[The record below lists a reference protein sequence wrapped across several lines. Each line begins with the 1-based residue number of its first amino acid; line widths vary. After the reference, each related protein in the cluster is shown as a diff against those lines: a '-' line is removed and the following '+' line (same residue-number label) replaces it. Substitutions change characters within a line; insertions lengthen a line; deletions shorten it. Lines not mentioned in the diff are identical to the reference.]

1 MKLHVNGDGIYLNS
15 TATCGINMYSSHSE
29 SSISYKS
36 NGGTR
41 TVLGTYTN
49 RTFLWNESIGEHVSI
64 LSSNGYFGIGTTN
77 PYYKLDVN
85 GDIWCRGVL
94 RVGSSATNNYIA
106 FYGTAGDAPGSF
118 ATSFIGEHLWGGDES
133 SELLLMKFITKLV
146 ELNFLKVI

>member
-1 MKLHVNGDGIYLNS
+1 MKLHVNGNGIYLNS

-36 NGGTR
+36 SGGIR

-77 PYYKLDVN
+77 PSYKLSVG
-85 GDIWCRGVL
+85 GDIGT
-94 RVGSSATNNYIA
+94 GGNIYISHATNNNMNYNTSNPRIV
-106 FYGTAGDAPGSF
+106 FSENGD
-118 ATSFIGEHLWGGDES
+118 
-133 SELLLMKFITKLV
+133 
-146 ELNFLKVI
+146 